1 MAALPQDTGM
11 ETAPTQRVQV
21 TARSAG
27 GPEVLVVERTQMPV
41 PGAGELVLQMQA
53 AGVAFGDITQR
64 QGRNPG
70 KIPPV
75 LGYDVVGVVT
85 AVGAGVDGFAVDGFA
100 VGQRVT
106 ALTVVGGYASHVVA
120 PAKWAV
126 PVPDDL
132 VAAEVSALTLNYVTA
147 WQMLHRVARV
157 EAGQSILVLG
167 AAGGVGSALTEL
179 AMLAGARVYGTASPH
194 RHQALRARGVLVVP
208 DAGSVPERV
217 DATFDSVGGPSLAR
231 SRRATKRAG
240 VVVAFGFSFAVDA
253 QHSRPGGLALAVL
266 GLARAKLTP
275 GARVTNFVITS
286 SATKDPTG
294 IRTDL
299 THLVG
304 LLADGSL
311 HPVVETMPLSR
322 AADAHRRLENRQVTG
337 KLVLVAD

>member
-1 MAALPQDTGM
+1 MVALPQDTGL

-21 TARSAG
+21 TVRSAG

-75 LGYDVVGVVT
+75 LGYDIVGVVT
-85 AVGAGVDGFAVDGFA
+85 AVGSGVDGFA

-194 RHQALRARGVLVVP
+194 RHQALRARGAIVVP

-231 SRRATKRAG
+231 SRQATKRAG
-240 VVVAFGFSFAVDA
+240 VVVAFGFSFTVDA
-253 QHSRPGGLALAVL
+253 KHSRPGGLALAVL

-286 SATKDPTG
+286 SAAKDPTG